1 MRQNKTFANYAFVTS
16 CTIDIYNESDTFV
29 YFLCTLFSF
38 IFCYFLN
45 FADENNP
52 NLNSMLNII
61 KLLLPLFILTS
72 SVSKGYCDC
81 QETIIM
87 VQYKDVHKGTV
98 IPHAPIRVP
107 VLYIQQQ
114 NNVISWEEDVVAT
127 TIALIDDNGDEIFS
141 ENVEGRTSVTIPEC
155 IKGEY
160 DLIMYIQSKEYIGRI
175 EL

>member
-1 MRQNKTFANYAFVTS
+1 
-16 CTIDIYNESDTFV
+16 
-29 YFLCTLFSF
+29 
-38 IFCYFLN
+38 
-45 FADENNP
+45 
-52 NLNSMLNII
+52 
-61 KLLLPLFILTS
+61 
-72 SVSKGYCDC
+72 
-81 QETIIM
+81 M

-160 DLIMYIQSKEYIGRI
+160 DLVLYIHNKEYIGRI